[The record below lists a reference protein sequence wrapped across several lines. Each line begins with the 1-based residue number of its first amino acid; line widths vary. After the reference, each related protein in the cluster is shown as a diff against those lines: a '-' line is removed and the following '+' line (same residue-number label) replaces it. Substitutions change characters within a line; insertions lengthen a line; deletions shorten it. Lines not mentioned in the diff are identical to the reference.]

1 MDDIMMQ
8 EKRKI
13 VCIIKRN
20 NVEKSLWFLFR
31 LFPFVNNR
39 KQRLLWYYDASW
51 RHKIL
56 EFNQYPKS
64 DKAPF
69 IIYADLCQ
77 NNPENSSTTKVSEHT
92 GPNLDFLC
100 VQQLGTTSFCENYA
114 KTLFW
119 FETLRKEIEYGVVKH
134 FVALSFKMNLFLTN
148 IGCCPNFLD

>member
-1 MDDIMMQ
+1 MDKYNWEGINYPS
-8 EKRKI
+8 EKDDWKKFEKYDLTIALNVLYDKNKKIYPALVSKSWKRNHFLNDSKQRWMILWCRKKGKI

-20 NVEKSLWFLFR
+20 NVEKSLWFLLFR

-69 IIYADLCQ
+69 IIYADLC
-77 NNPENSSTTKVSEHT
+77 
-92 GPNLDFLC
+92 
-100 VQQLGTTSFCENYA
+100 
-114 KTLFW
+114 
-119 FETLRKEIEYGVVKH
+119 VKIILKIH
-134 FVALSFKMNLFLTN
+134 PRQK
-148 IGCCPNFLD
+148 